1 MFYIHTGVYTV
12 SVSSRV
18 RHLNTHFEEHTGMF
32 AHFMTGM
39 QTVPQAELTNSC
51 SRIPREKNKGLFS
64 SFVFFSVSFR
74 KHSQIYENLF
84 YKNQKETGRL

>member
-1 MFYIHTGVYTV
+1 MFYIRIGVYIV

-18 RHLNTHFEEHTGMF
+18 RHLNTHFEEHTGVF

-39 QTVPQAELTNSC
+39 QTVSQAEPTNSY
-51 SRIPREKNKGLFS
+51 SRIPRERNKGLFS

-74 KHSQIYENLF
+74 KRSQIYENLF
-84 YKNQKETGRL
+84 YKN